1 MKKVIGLL
9 VIFLLSTAIVSAEVV
24 RKKTSN
30 PDGTTAYVFY
40 SEGKE
45 IAKQTVD
52 AAGNIIKTEGKIP
65 DGVVK
70 EYYKSGKLK
79 GEGTVKDGK
88 PEGIVKE
95 YFESGKLKVEW
106 NIKNG
111 TLDGTTKRYYE
122 SGDIRC
128 IDKYKN
134 GQKIDR
140 KSYDEQGN
148 LQREK

>member
-9 VIFLLSTAIVSAEVV
+9 VIFLLSAAIVSAEVI
-24 RKKTSN
+24 RKQTSN

-52 AAGNIIKTEGKIP
+52 AAGNIIKTTGKIP

-79 GEGTVKDGK
+79 GEGTFKDGK
-88 PEGIVKE
+88 VEGIVKQ
-95 YFESGKLKVEW
+95 YYESGKLKAEW

-111 TLDGTTKRYYE
+111 TLDGTSKRYYE
-122 SGDIRC
+122 NGGIRY
-128 IDKYKN
+128 IDTYKN

-140 KSYDEQGN
+140 KSYDEQGK
-148 LQREK
+148 LKKTK

>member
-24 RKKTSN
+24 RKATRN
-30 PDGTTAYVFY
+30 PDGTTSYVFY
-40 SEGKE
+40 SDGKE
-45 IAKQTVD
+45 IATQIMDGT
-52 AAGNIIKTEGKIP
+52 GNIIKTEGKIP

-88 PEGIVKE
+88 AEGIVKE
-95 YFESGKLKVEW
+95 YYESGKLKAEW
-106 NIKNG
+106 SIKNG
-111 TLDGTTKRYYE
+111 VPDGTVKRYYE
-122 SGDIRC
+122 SGSIRC
-128 IDKYKN
+128 IDTYKN
-134 GQKIDR
+134 GQKLDR
-140 KSYDEQGN
+140 KLYDEQGN